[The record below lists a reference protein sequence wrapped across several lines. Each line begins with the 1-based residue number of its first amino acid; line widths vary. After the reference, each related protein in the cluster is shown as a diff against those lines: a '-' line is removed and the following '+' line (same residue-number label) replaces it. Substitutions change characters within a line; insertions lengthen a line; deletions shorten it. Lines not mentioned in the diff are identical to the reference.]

1 MKSKE
6 IKIGDK
12 FGEWT
17 VIDEA
22 KKPYYSICKC
32 SCGVIKEVNNSTLRL
47 GKSKSCG
54 HIGTKKLVELSH
66 KKSDDAYLGKK
77 FGRLYVVSRVND
89 SSRSKYLCKC
99 DCGNEIIV
107 EGKDLGRRVNSCGC
121 LKSENSKKLM
131 EEIKSKGHD
140 RLEDL
145 RVDGTNL
152 ASLNSRFS
160 KNNKTGY
167 TGVSY
172 DKRNKKYRAYIN
184 LNKKQI
190 HLGYYDKAEEAY
202 QTRLEGEEKYYK
214 PILEK
219 HKDKINKK

>member
-1 MKSKE
+1 MKIKE

-17 VIDEA
+17 VIDKA
-22 KKPYYSICKC
+22 KKPSYSLCRC

-54 HIGTKKLVELSH
+54 HINATRLAQTSREKGDK
-66 KKSDDAYLGKK
+66 AYIGKK
-77 FGRLYVVSRVND
+77 FGKLYVVKRVN
-89 SSRSKYLCKC
+89 STGESRYLCKC

-107 EGKDLGRRVNSCGC
+107 EGRRIGRRVNSCGC

-131 EEIKSKGHD
+131 EEIKDKGLTK
-140 RLEDL
+140 LEDL

-152 ASLNSRFS
+152 SNLDTKIN
-160 KNNKTGY
+160 KNNKSGY

-172 DKRNKKYRAYIN
+172 DKRSKKYRAYLT

-190 HLGYYDKAEEAY
+190 HLGMYDTAEEAY
-202 QTRLEGEEKYYK
+202 QARLDGEEKYYK

-219 HKDKINKK
+219 YKDKINKK